1 MSRYRLGE
9 HQRYALE
16 VMATNPHL
24 GIFYQ
29 MGCGKTMVIL
39 EWVRNAL
46 KQGMIKDVLVV
57 CPASLVPSWQQAITD
72 LVKFEGFDS
81 HNIKQIRDAMTI
93 TSYQKTWTSVKI
105 PVVKGDRHTF
115 KKELRLRENL
125 DKQWGCVVIDE
136 SHSIGN
142 HSSNQ
147 TRAAVTLGQLARYR
161 FALSGTPVHGGGGRE
176 DFSKL
181 YGQIQFLTGGK
192 AFKNWTAFCKEYVQS
207 FDMWRNPRT
216 YDVQKCRR
224 LLQNH
229 GIVCRLED
237 CFDMPGKIEQII
249 SCPLEEKKAYEDIR
263 KGNLEPYGIDIEN
276 AGGQYI
282 KLLQVCSGSMKINQ
296 NDEDT
301 LKFKSSKDDVLK
313 DILEGT
319 DEPVVIYCN
328 FRASVDRC
336 AAIGKKA
343 GRSVVVFDGRSKDD
357 SVWMKFTEGRANLL
371 VVQFQRGAEG
381 LNLQNAHM
389 MVYFEP
395 TTSALKFEQASGR
408 IYRPGQNKKCIYYY
422 LTTPKTIESKV
433 FETVKNGVDV
443 TEDMMR
449 RWSEGEVF

>member
-1 MSRYRLGE
+1 MTRRKLKE
-9 HQRYALE
+9 HQHYALE

-46 KQGMIKDVLVV
+46 RQGMIKDVLVV
-57 CPASLVPSWQQAITD
+57 CSKALVASWKQAID
-72 LVKFEGFDS
+72 ELVLFEGYDTRT
-81 HNIKQIRDAMTI
+81 IKQIRDAVTI
-93 TSYQKTWTSVKI
+93 VSYQKTWTSTKI
-105 PVVKGDRHTF
+105 PVMRGGQLHH
-115 KKELRLRENL
+115 KKELRIRENL
-125 DKQWGCVVIDE
+125 DKQWGCVVVDE
-136 SHSIGN
+136 SQAIGT
-142 HSSNQ
+142 HGSNQ
-147 TRAAVTLGQLARYR
+147 TRAAITLGQLARYR
-161 FALSGTPVHGGGGRE
+161 FCLSGTPVHGGGGRE

-181 YGQIQFLTGGK
+181 YGQIQFLSGGT
-192 AFKNWTAFCKEYVQS
+192 AFKNWSAFCKEYVQS
-207 FDMWRNPRT
+207 FDMWHNPRS
-216 YDVQKCRR
+216 YDVPKCRR
-224 LLQNH
+224 LLQNW

-237 CFDMPGKIEQII
+237 CFDMPGKIEQVL
-249 SCPLEEKKAYEDIR
+249 SCPLEEKKAYDDIR

-282 KLLQVCSGSMKINQ
+282 KLLQVCSGSMKVNDR
-296 NDEDT
+296 DEDT
-301 LKFKSSKDDVLK
+301 LQFKSSKDDVLT

-319 DEPVVIYCN
+319 DDPIVVYCN

-336 AAIGKKA
+336 AQIGRKA
-343 GRSVVVFDGRSKDD
+343 GRKVITFDGRTKDD
-357 SVWMKFTEGRANLL
+357 AAWKKFTDGKADMI
-371 VVQFQRGAEG
+371 VIQFQRGAEG
-381 LNLQNAHM
+381 LNLQNSHI